1 MPKVDNLL
9 YLLKTTHGATRKTL
23 DGISEADSLVTI
35 PGNPNH
41 IRWITGHMVA
51 SVVYQAH
58 ALGVSADISKEWSA
72 LFGRGVEP
80 VSDNSVYPPMEALR
94 AKLTEIHE
102 AIEKGA
108 EGKSDAALDVEVEV
122 IPGWKA
128 TAMNFANFFCIHEFY
143 HAGQVAMI
151 RHTLGKTRIFG

>member
-9 YLLKTTHGATRKTL
+9 YLLKTTHGATMKTL

-41 IRWITGHMVA
+41 IRWITGHLAA
-51 SVVYQAH
+51 SAVHQAR
-58 ALGVSADISKEWSA
+58 ALGVTAAIPSEWSA
-72 LFGRGVEP
+72 PFGRGVEP
-80 VSDNSVYPPMEALR
+80 VADNSLYPSMEALR
-94 AKLTEIHE
+94 LKLGELHE
-102 AIEKGA
+102 VIQSGT
-108 EGKSDAALDVEVEV
+108 EGKSDAELDVEIEV

-128 TAMNFANFFCIHEFY
+128 TVMNFANFFCIHEFY

-151 RHTLGKTRIFG
+151 RHTLGKTRLFG

>member
-1 MPKVDNLL
+1 MPKIDNLL
-9 YLLKTTHGATRKTL
+9 FLLKTTHGATKKTL
-23 DGISEADSLVTI
+23 DGISEENSLVTI

-51 SVVYQAH
+51 SVVYQAR
-58 ALGVSADISKEWSA
+58 ALGLAAEIPKEWSG

-80 VSDNSVYPPMEALR
+80 VSDNSLYPSMEELR
-94 AKLTEIHE
+94 SKLSEIHE

-108 EGKSDAALDVEVEV
+108 EGKSDAELDVEVEV
-122 IPGWKA
+122 IPGWKSS
-128 TAMNFANFFCIHEFY
+128 AMNMANFFCIHEFY
-143 HAGQVAMI
+143 HAGQVTMI